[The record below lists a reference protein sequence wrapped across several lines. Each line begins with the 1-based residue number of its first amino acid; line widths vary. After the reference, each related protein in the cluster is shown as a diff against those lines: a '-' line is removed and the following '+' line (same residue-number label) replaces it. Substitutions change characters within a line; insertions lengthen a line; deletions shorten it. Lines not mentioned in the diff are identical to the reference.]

1 MPNLACVLLLDSRQ
15 QQIGRIDAM
24 LEYIKRK
31 KQVEN
36 VDTLQQNVP
45 RIEDENEY
53 LALSCGTFN
62 PRFLAKIKRSLA
74 DKPRQ

>member
-1 MPNLACVLLLDSRQ
+1 MR
-15 QQIGRIDAM
+15 
-24 LEYIKRK
+24 EYIKRK

-36 VDTLQQNVP
+36 IDTLQQNVP

>member
-1 MPNLACVLLLDSRQ
+1 
-15 QQIGRIDAM
+15 M

-36 VDTLQQNVP
+36 IDTLQQNVP
-45 RIEDENEY
+45 RIRIEDENEY